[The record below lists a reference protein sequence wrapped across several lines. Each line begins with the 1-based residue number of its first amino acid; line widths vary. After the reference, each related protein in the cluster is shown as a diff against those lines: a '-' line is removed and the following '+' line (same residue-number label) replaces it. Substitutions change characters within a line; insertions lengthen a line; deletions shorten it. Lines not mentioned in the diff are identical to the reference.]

1 MALLHANRFVVALMV
16 MSSTCYASQVEV
28 VLAHHSEDLTWLSHI
43 PGNVGMHVYTKGPEM
58 QLDLPMAPGISL
70 HRLPNVGRES
80 HTYLSHIVNNY
91 ENLADWTVFTQAGE
105 PSFGY
110 KGHRSGGGHL
120 MAGDSF
126 LNYLEP
132 DSSGSRFVY
141 TSAVQLPSMN
151 HVLRASYCINDDQ
164 LEGGVATTCPAE
176 ASQWSPWWDIGEFRN
191 VISSKVHSQHGDK
204 VMDFYRQYI
213 NPEHIGD
220 ELVAFFPQGARFAVS
235 REKIQQRP
243 KADYERLLA
252 TLSDN
257 EDSYAGYYMEWLW
270 SELFLGHQEPCSL
283 PARHAPVSHAQAMS
297 KLIENFPSS
306 VARHLS
312 TGGVSGSGISGGIS
326 SGISGGISGG
336 VSGGISGG
344 ISGGVSGGISG
355 GVSGSNIA
363 GTFEVVL
370 EVQGQLT
377 QEIIEDMF
385 KRAIAESLEV
395 PLANVVELI
404 ASEIVQGA
412 RRLSAVQAKRYTVSY
427 EVVVPSTM
435 SVDALIEKAN
445 RIASAGSVE
454 SQVFRQ
460 VLTAT
465 DGVEQVSQMV
475 IKIPAQVGQIEEI
488 MAMSVDKTPTQTDE
502 GKNWT
507 ALIIGAIAI
516 VLAVTCLASSAV
528 FLMRRRNADS
538 KSAGNDRSATYESAQ
553 V

>member
-1 MALLHANRFVVALMV
+1 M
-16 MSSTCYASQVEV
+16 
-28 VLAHHSEDLTWLSHI
+28 
-43 PGNVGMHVYTKGPEM
+43 G
-58 QLDLPMAPGISL
+58 
-70 HRLPNVGRES
+70 S

-91 ENLADWTVFTQAGE
+91 ENLADRTVFTQAGE

-151 HVLRASYCINDDQ
+151 HVLRASYCINDDR

-191 VISSKVHSQHGDK
+191 VISSKVHSQHGEK

-213 NPEHIGD
+213 NPDHIGD
-220 ELVAFFPQGARFAVS
+220 DLIAFFPQGARFAVS

-312 TGGVSGSGISGGIS
+312 TGGVSGSGGISGGIS

-336 VSGGISGG
+336 VSGGISGA
-344 ISGGVSGGISG
+344 
-355 GVSGSNIA
+355 VSGSNIA

-370 EVQGQLT
+370 DVQRQLS
-377 QEIIEDMF
+377 QEIVEDMF

-395 PLANVVELI
+395 PLANVVELV

-412 RRLSAVQAKRYTVSY
+412 RRLSAVLIKRYTVSY

-465 DGVEQVSQMV
+465 DGVEQVSQV
-475 IKIPAQVGQIEEI
+475 VVKVPAQVGRIEEI
-488 MAMSVDKTPTQTDE
+488 IAMSVDKTPTQTDE
-502 GKNWT
+502 GRDWT
-507 ALIIGAIAI
+507 ALIIGGIAI
-516 VLAVTCLASSAV
+516 VLAVTCLASSVV
-528 FLMRRRNADS
+528 FLMRRRWKAIS
-538 KSAGNDRSATYESAQ
+538 SS
-553 V
+553 

>member
-1 MALLHANRFVVALMV
+1 M
-16 MSSTCYASQVEV
+16 
-28 VLAHHSEDLTWLSHI
+28 
-43 PGNVGMHVYTKGPEM
+43 
-58 QLDLPMAPGISL
+58 
-70 HRLPNVGRES
+70 
-80 HTYLSHIVNNY
+80 
-91 ENLADWTVFTQAGE
+91 
-105 PSFGY
+105 
-110 KGHRSGGGHL
+110 
-120 MAGDSF
+120 
-126 LNYLEP
+126 
-132 DSSGSRFVY
+132 
-141 TSAVQLPSMN
+141 
-151 HVLRASYCINDDQ
+151 
-164 LEGGVATTCPAE
+164 
-176 ASQWSPWWDIGEFRN
+176 
-191 VISSKVHSQHGDK
+191 
-204 VMDFYRQYI
+204 
-213 NPEHIGD
+213 
-220 ELVAFFPQGARFAVS
+220 
-235 REKIQQRP
+235 
-243 KADYERLLA
+243 A

-312 TGGVSGSGISGGIS
+312 TGGVSGSGGISGGIS
-326 SGISGGISGG
+326 S
-336 VSGGISGG
+336 GISGG

-370 EVQGQLT
+370 DVQRQLS

-395 PLANVVELI
+395 PLANVVKLV

-412 RRLSAVQAKRYTVSY
+412 RRLSAVLTKRYAVSY

-435 SVDALIEKAN
+435 TVDALIEKAN
-445 RIASAGSVE
+445 LIAVSGSVE
-454 SQVFRQ
+454 SQAFRQ

-465 DGVEQVSQMV
+465 DGVEQVSQV
-475 IKIPAQVGQIEEI
+475 VNKVPAQVGSIEEI

-538 KSAGNDRSATYESAQ
+538 KSAGKDRSATYVSAQ
-553 V
+553 VWAEFVFSASPNFGIVAIRELQRKLVNGFLLAALFVHKMQFWRSEFECR

>member
-1 MALLHANRFVVALMV
+1 
-16 MSSTCYASQVEV
+16 
-28 VLAHHSEDLTWLSHI
+28 
-43 PGNVGMHVYTKGPEM
+43 
-58 QLDLPMAPGISL
+58 
-70 HRLPNVGRES
+70 
-80 HTYLSHIVNNY
+80 
-91 ENLADWTVFTQAGE
+91 
-105 PSFGY
+105 
-110 KGHRSGGGHL
+110 
-120 MAGDSF
+120 
-126 LNYLEP
+126 
-132 DSSGSRFVY
+132 
-141 TSAVQLPSMN
+141 
-151 HVLRASYCINDDQ
+151 
-164 LEGGVATTCPAE
+164 
-176 ASQWSPWWDIGEFRN
+176 
-191 VISSKVHSQHGDK
+191 
-204 VMDFYRQYI
+204 
-213 NPEHIGD
+213 
-220 ELVAFFPQGARFAVS
+220 
-235 REKIQQRP
+235 
-243 KADYERLLA
+243 
-252 TLSDN
+252 
-257 EDSYAGYYMEWLW
+257 
-270 SELFLGHQEPCSL
+270 
-283 PARHAPVSHAQAMS
+283 
-297 KLIENFPSS
+297 
-306 VARHLS
+306 LS

-363 GTFEVVL
+363 GAFEVVL

-377 QEIIEDMF
+377 QEIIEEMF

-395 PLANVVELI
+395 PLANVVELV

-445 RIASAGSVE
+445 RIAGAGSVE

-465 DGVEQVSQMV
+465 DGVEQVSQVV

-507 ALIIGAIAI
+507 ALIIGGIAI

-538 KSAGNDRSATYESAQ
+538 KSTGNDRSSNFELTL
-553 V
+553 

>member
-1 MALLHANRFVVALMV
+1 M
-16 MSSTCYASQVEV
+16 
-28 VLAHHSEDLTWLSHI
+28 
-43 PGNVGMHVYTKGPEM
+43 G
-58 QLDLPMAPGISL
+58 
-70 HRLPNVGRES
+70 
-80 HTYLSHIVNNY
+80 
-91 ENLADWTVFTQAGE
+91 
-105 PSFGY
+105 
-110 KGHRSGGGHL
+110 
-120 MAGDSF
+120 
-126 LNYLEP
+126 
-132 DSSGSRFVY
+132 
-141 TSAVQLPSMN
+141 
-151 HVLRASYCINDDQ
+151 
-164 LEGGVATTCPAE
+164 
-176 ASQWSPWWDIGEFRN
+176 WDIGEFRN
-191 VISSKVHSQHGDK
+191 VISSKVHSQHGK
-204 VMDFYRQYI
+204 NVMEFYRQYI
-213 NPEHIGD
+213 NPEHTGK

-243 KADYERLLA
+243 KADYARLLA
-252 TLSDN
+252 TLSED

-312 TGGVSGSGISGGIS
+312 TGGVSGS
-326 SGISGGISGG
+326 
-336 VSGGISGG
+336 
-344 ISGGVSGGISG
+344 GISG

-488 MAMSVDKTPTQTDE
+488 MAMVDKTPTQTDE

-538 KSAGNDRSATYESAQ
+538 KSAGNDRSATYVSAQ

>member
-1 MALLHANRFVVALMV
+1 M
-16 MSSTCYASQVEV
+16 
-28 VLAHHSEDLTWLSHI
+28 
-43 PGNVGMHVYTKGPEM
+43 G
-58 QLDLPMAPGISL
+58 
-70 HRLPNVGRES
+70 
-80 HTYLSHIVNNY
+80 
-91 ENLADWTVFTQAGE
+91 
-105 PSFGY
+105 
-110 KGHRSGGGHL
+110 
-120 MAGDSF
+120 
-126 LNYLEP
+126 
-132 DSSGSRFVY
+132 
-141 TSAVQLPSMN
+141 
-151 HVLRASYCINDDQ
+151 
-164 LEGGVATTCPAE
+164 
-176 ASQWSPWWDIGEFRN
+176 
-191 VISSKVHSQHGDK
+191 
-204 VMDFYRQYI
+204 

-220 ELVAFFPQGARFAVS
+220 DLIAFFPQGARFAVS

-243 KADYERLLA
+243 KADYARLLA
-252 TLSDN
+252 TLSED

-336 VSGGISGG
+336 VSGGI
-344 ISGGVSGGISG
+344 SGGISG

-465 DGVEQVSQMV
+465 DGVEQVSQVV
-475 IKIPAQVGQIEEI
+475 IKIPAQVGQIEGI
-488 MAMSVDKTPTQTDE
+488 MAISVDKTPTQTDE

-538 KSAGNDRSATYESAQ
+538 KSAGNDRSATYVSAQ

>member
-1 MALLHANRFVVALMV
+1 
-16 MSSTCYASQVEV
+16 
-28 VLAHHSEDLTWLSHI
+28 
-43 PGNVGMHVYTKGPEM
+43 
-58 QLDLPMAPGISL
+58 
-70 HRLPNVGRES
+70 
-80 HTYLSHIVNNY
+80 
-91 ENLADWTVFTQAGE
+91 
-105 PSFGY
+105 
-110 KGHRSGGGHL
+110 
-120 MAGDSF
+120 
-126 LNYLEP
+126 
-132 DSSGSRFVY
+132 
-141 TSAVQLPSMN
+141 
-151 HVLRASYCINDDQ
+151 
-164 LEGGVATTCPAE
+164 
-176 ASQWSPWWDIGEFRN
+176 
-191 VISSKVHSQHGDK
+191 
-204 VMDFYRQYI
+204 MDFYRQYI

-312 TGGVSGSGISGGIS
+312 TGGVSGSG
-326 SGISGGISGG
+326 
-336 VSGGISGG
+336 
-344 ISGGVSGGISG
+344 GISG

-370 EVQGQLT
+370 DVQRQLS

-395 PLANVVELI
+395 PLANVVELV

-412 RRLSAVQAKRYTVSY
+412 RRLSAVLIKRYTVSY

-435 SVDALIEKAN
+435 SVDAIIEKAN
-445 RIASAGSVE
+445 RIAVSGSAE

-465 DGVEQVSQMV
+465 DGVEEVSQV
-475 IKIPAQVGQIEEI
+475 VVKVPAQVGQIEEI
-488 MAMSVDKTPTQTDE
+488 IAMSVDKTPTKTNE
-502 GKNWT
+502 GRDWT
-507 ALIIGAIAI
+507 ALIIGGIAI
-516 VLAVTCLASSAV
+516 VLAVTCLASSVV
-528 FLMRRRNADS
+528 FLMRRRW
-538 KSAGNDRSATYESAQ
+538 
-553 V
+553 

>member
-1 MALLHANRFVVALMV
+1 M
-16 MSSTCYASQVEV
+16 
-28 VLAHHSEDLTWLSHI
+28 
-43 PGNVGMHVYTKGPEM
+43 G
-58 QLDLPMAPGISL
+58 
-70 HRLPNVGRES
+70 
-80 HTYLSHIVNNY
+80 
-91 ENLADWTVFTQAGE
+91 
-105 PSFGY
+105 
-110 KGHRSGGGHL
+110 
-120 MAGDSF
+120 
-126 LNYLEP
+126 
-132 DSSGSRFVY
+132 
-141 TSAVQLPSMN
+141 
-151 HVLRASYCINDDQ
+151 
-164 LEGGVATTCPAE
+164 
-176 ASQWSPWWDIGEFRN
+176 WDIGEFRN
-191 VISSKVHSQHGDK
+191 VISSKVHSQHGK
-204 VMDFYRQYI
+204 NVMEFYRQYI
-213 NPEHIGD
+213 NPEHTGK

-243 KADYERLLA
+243 KADYARLLA
-252 TLSDN
+252 TLSED

-326 SGISGGISGG
+326 SGISGGISVG

-344 ISGGVSGGISG
+344 A
-355 GVSGSNIA
+355 SGSNIA

-370 EVQGQLT
+370 EVRGQLT

-488 MAMSVDKTPTQTDE
+488 MAMVDKTPTQTDE

-538 KSAGNDRSATYESAQ
+538 KSAGNDRSATYVSAQ